1 MMTMA
6 ELTDLFSRVMRERPA
21 LTGDRNVALFIQDSI
36 EIVRQ
41 RPAPPTRRLPFAP
54 VDVNDR

>member
-1 MMTMA
+1 MA

-41 RPAPPTRRLPFAP
+41 QPQTVRRLGTSERT
-54 VDVNDR
+54 DHNS